1 MITNTC
7 KNVRES
13 DQSTGAASAAA
24 VLSEEIFLGIDTA
37 RVRHVVARF
46 VLGEG
51 AKPAEG
57 MTTATLLARVAKWRK
72 AGARVHCVYEAGPT
86 GFALARQLLALGATC
101 LVVRP
106 RRLDRHGRRRKTDP
120 LDAQH
125 LAEDLAAHHFG
136 RKGLL
141 CPVRLPS
148 EEEELRRL
156 AVRERETLAR
166 TRHQLLN
173 AAKGR
178 ALALGHTLPKEWW
191 RPRVLPKLIRNLP
204 AALVRQLQRA
214 ASAAAAIKEQLDGV
228 EAELKADAPAAPNG
242 VGALTVAVLE
252 REVCDWARF
261 KSAKKVA
268 SFAGLCPSEDSSGQR
283 RRLGAI
289 DKHGSPRLRFWCQ
302 DAARERGDGRSAGAA
317 RSEAEGEK
325 GGCPRSGRPDEQH
338 GVAALQVPA
347 RLPWCPLGARE
358 AARGQWQSRQTDR
371 RRARAAVPRRLVADP
386 HGPRDGG
393 RVGLRLQACH
403 CDAMST

>member
-1 MITNTC
+1 MITNTND
-7 KNVRES
+7 NVRES
-13 DQSTGAASAAA
+13 ELSTGAAAAAA
-24 VLSEEIFLGIDTA
+24 VSTEEIFLGIDTA
-37 RVRHVVARF
+37 SVRHVVARF

-86 GFALARQLLALGATC
+86 GFALARQLIALGATC

-125 LAEDLAAHHFG
+125 LAEDLAAHRFG

-178 ALALGHTLPKEWW
+178 ALALGHSLPKEWW
-191 RPRVLPKLIRNLP
+191 RPRVLPKVIRDLP
-204 AALVRQLQRA
+204 AALARQLQRA
-214 ASAAAAIKEQLDGV
+214 AAAAAAMKEQLEAV
-228 EAELKADAPAAPNG
+228 EAELKSDAPAAPNG
-242 VGALTVAVLE
+242 VGALTVGVLE
-252 REVCDWARF
+252 REVCDWTRF

-302 DAARERGDGRSAGAA
+302 ETAWRLFKFQREYRGVIWAREKLRSANGSRAKQIAVALARRFLVDWWRIRTGRATAA
-317 RSEAEGEK
+317 E
-325 GGCPRSGRPDEQH
+325 
-338 GVAALQVPA
+338 
-347 RLPWCPLGARE
+347 LGFVFKA
-358 AARGQWQSRQTDR
+358 SPS
-371 RRARAAVPRRLVADP
+371 V
-386 HGPRDGG
+386 
-393 RVGLRLQACH
+393 
-403 CDAMST
+403 